1 MNPAAVAVVVSICL
15 FFGMLACLECGYR
28 IGNRA
33 SKKSEYAHEG
43 IGTLGAAVFALLGLL
58 LGFTFANGISHLD
71 QRRAS

>member
-58 LGFTFANGISHLD
+58 LDLPLPTESLISTSV
-71 QRRAS
+71 AS